1 MIYEIKFIPYEQ
13 LIFFEEY
20 NEEQLI
26 KIKSNIDAQK
36 ALNNLPIIMRTESN
50 KYLVLDGIHR
60 ILALNKLRCMNIT
73 AQIIDESIVVSSSW
87 LHQIPKCKELISDLK
102 NNSNFY
108 FTGENLLEQKYFAKV
123 YIDNQVYYLYDIDS
137 KKKEQGEVISFL
149 NSIINVY
156 DSKYGYAKIT
166 KEEYTPNLE
175 YITIEFPDFSIQELM
190 KNIDNKLFPLN
201 VIRFTFNIKN
211 MNGINIPICVIR
223 SPEAYEFEW
232 REIIEKLSLPSQ

>member
-1 MIYEIKFIPYEQ
+1 MVYEIKFIPYEE

-36 ALNNLPIIMRTESN
+36 ALSNLPIVMRIESN
-50 KYLVLDGIHR
+50 KYLVLDGTHR

-73 AQIIDESIVVSSSW
+73 AQIIDESIVVCSSW
-87 LHQIPKCKELISDLK
+87 LHQIPKCEELISDLK
-102 NNSNFY
+102 NNPNFY
-108 FTGENLLEQKYFAKV
+108 FTGENLLEQKYLARV
-123 YIDNQVYYLYDIDS
+123 YIDNQVYYLYDMDS
-137 KKKEQGEVISFL
+137 KKKEEAISFL
-149 NSIINVY
+149 HSIINVY
-156 DSKYGYAKIT
+156 DSKYGYTKIT

-175 YITIEFPDFSIQELM
+175 YITIEFPDFSIQEIM
-190 KNIDNKLFPLN
+190 KSIDNKLLPLN

-211 MNGINIPICVIR
+211 MNGINIPIYVIR

-232 REIIEKLSLPSQ
+232 REIIEKLSLPIQ

>member
-1 MIYEIKFIPYEQ
+1 K
-13 LIFFEEY
+13 EE
-20 NEEQLI
+20 
-26 KIKSNIDAQK
+26 
-36 ALNNLPIIMRTESN
+36 
-50 KYLVLDGIHR
+50 
-60 ILALNKLRCMNIT
+60 
-73 AQIIDESIVVSSSW
+73 
-87 LHQIPKCKELISDLK
+87 
-102 NNSNFY
+102 
-108 FTGENLLEQKYFAKV
+108 
-123 YIDNQVYYLYDIDS
+123 
-137 KKKEQGEVISFL
+137 GEVISFL

-156 DSKYGYAKIT
+156 DIKYGYANIT

>member
-1 MIYEIKFIPYEQ
+1 MVYEIKFIPYEE

-26 KIKSNIDAQK
+26 KIKSNIDAQN
-36 ALNNLPIIMRTESN
+36 ALSNLPIVMRTESN
-50 KYLVLDGIHR
+50 KYLVLDGTHR

-73 AQIIDESIVVSSSW
+73 AQIIDDSIVVCSSW
-87 LHQIPKCKELISDLK
+87 LHQIPKCEELISDLK
-102 NNSNFY
+102 NNPNFY
-108 FTGENLLEQKYFAKV
+108 FTGENLLEQKYLARV
-123 YIDNQVYYLYDIDS
+123 YIDNQVYYLYDMDS
-137 KKKEQGEVISFL
+137 KKKEEATSFL
-149 NSIINVY
+149 HSIINVY
-156 DSKYGYAKIT
+156 DSKYGYTKTT

-175 YITIEFPDFSIQELM
+175 YITIEFPDFSIQEIM
-190 KNIDNKLFPLN
+190 KSIDNKLFPLN

-211 MNGINIPICVIR
+211 TNGINIPICVIR